1 MNKELNPEH
10 LHVAAFAQS
19 NGRFAAEERLARFE
33 RLIEETQ
40 GLGGENMVTYTLQ
53 GEIRVDAAGAK
64 EPWLRLAGQVSLPL
78 ICQRC
83 LGPVDLDVAFERDF
97 RFVASEELAAIEDEE
112 SEEDVLAL
120 SRDFNLLELLEDE
133 LLMAMPLAPT
143 HEVCPVSVKFEAAD
157 SDFDDQAAQKPN
169 PFAVLAAL
177 KKNHNDV

>member
-1 MNKELNPEH
+1 MNKEFNPQ
-10 LHVAAFAQS
+10 HVHVTAFAQS
-19 NGRFAAEERLARFE
+19 NGRFAAEERLAHFD

-40 GLGGENMVTYTLQ
+40 GLGGEGWVSYTVQ
-53 GEIRVDAAGAK
+53 AEMRVDAAGAN
-64 EPWLRLAGQVSLPL
+64 EPWLHLAGQVTLPL

-83 LGPVDLDVAFERDF
+83 LGPVDIDVAFERDF

-133 LLMAMPLAPT
+133 LLMAMPSAPT
-143 HEVCPVSVKFEAAD
+143 HDVCPVSVKFQAAD
-157 SDFDDQAAQKPN
+157 SDFDAQTAQKPN

-177 KKNHNDV
+177 KKSGGA